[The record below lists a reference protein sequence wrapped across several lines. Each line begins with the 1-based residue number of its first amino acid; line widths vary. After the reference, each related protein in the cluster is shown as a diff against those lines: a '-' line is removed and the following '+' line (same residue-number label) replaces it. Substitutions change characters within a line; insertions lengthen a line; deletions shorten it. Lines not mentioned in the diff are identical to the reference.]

1 MLQNSICCLN
11 WLKTQYSLDAQLSK
25 PEISLN
31 YLDMYSGILSSQLQW
46 HPLEQEGLGIFP
58 LILSFVLFLSYQN
71 TLLVIRYG

>member
-11 WLKTQYSLDAQLSK
+11 WLKTQYSLDEHLSK
-25 PEISLN
+25 PEIGFN

-58 LILSFVLFLSYQN
+58 LISFVLFLSYQN